1 MPAAEEI
8 HPGKS
13 ARRPVAMKAEC
24 VPCALRLAL
33 AAVRQV
39 SSDDWLAAKVIKA
52 VMSDMP
58 EVDAER
64 TPAEYSWEVMGK
76 ALKVA
81 GCADPYHDERKR
93 QNRMAEQL
101 LQSGEKALAK
111 VQDRLELAAR
121 LAVAGNCFDPL
132 LPDCDPAAYVERAL
146 AARPERFDYQE
157 FQQAARAARSVLYIL
172 DNCGEAVF
180 DKLLVRELCGRDRTV
195 HVCVRQA
202 PVLNDVTRGEAEE
215 LTFSEISTI
224 VDPGRPMLGVV
235 LNNASAQ
242 FRELFKS
249 AEMVIAK
256 GQANFETLSGVDR
269 DIFFLL
275 QVKCQVVAEH
285 LGLKCGN
292 ACLAYYRASA

>member
-1 MPAAEEI
+1 
-8 HPGKS
+8 
-13 ARRPVAMKAEC
+13 
-24 VPCALRLAL
+24 
-33 AAVRQV
+33 
-39 SSDDWLAAKVIKA
+39 
-52 VMSDMP
+52 
-58 EVDAER
+58 
-64 TPAEYSWEVMGK
+64 
-76 ALKVA
+76 
-81 GCADPYHDERKR
+81 
-93 QNRMAEQL
+93 
-101 LQSGEKALAK
+101 
-111 VQDRLELAAR
+111 
-121 LAVAGNCFDPL
+121 
-132 LPDCDPAAYVERAL
+132 
-146 AARPERFDYQE
+146 
-157 FQQAARAARSVLYIL
+157 
-172 DNCGEAVF
+172 
-180 DKLLVRELCGRDRTV
+180 
-195 HVCVRQA
+195 
-202 PVLNDVTRGEAEE
+202 VLNDVTRGEAEE